1 MPVQQESSKIERVEA
16 EPASAPTR
24 ITTVGSPA
32 DWFHLYFPRRP
43 FEERLDVLLV
53 GEAYHRAR
61 ALAYGN
67 TDCRFVVVHDV
78 ADVLD
83 CLEELKA
90 REGIENIDV
99 MLGDLKE
106 IEVLETRFDLV
117 FFDCSVAQASDLDR
131 WLGAIWNVLRSE
143 GSLHLKV
150 PGRYGWHGI
159 SLLRRLGAALEI
171 PTGAE
176 GRDAAQEL
184 VAAVTDS
191 NRGSTDES
199 EAAAVAIDR
208 RLLDRITQPEEAAFT
223 VDEVLA
229 VLEGSGYRL
238 QRLLYQA
245 PYLPDACGLAA
256 DSQLCGDAL
265 ALPPREQWALVELF
279 RGSMGSHEMI
289 ACRSDRVASSF
300 EVDLDGEDWL
310 SYVPVLS
317 PLLETEFDDLLPG
330 TAMRVRCRGHL
341 YPEIKVL
348 LDATQ
353 AALCR
358 SIDGSRSAGD
368 LVALVDSEKADEA
381 VSYVQNLLISLWRYD
396 YIWFQTQPQ

>member
-1 MPVQQESSKIERVEA
+1 
-16 EPASAPTR
+16 
-24 ITTVGSPA
+24 
-32 DWFHLYFPRRP
+32 
-43 FEERLDVLLV
+43 
-53 GEAYHRAR
+53 
-61 ALAYGN
+61 
-67 TDCRFVVVHDV
+67 
-78 ADVLD
+78 
-83 CLEELKA
+83 
-90 REGIENIDV
+90 
-99 MLGDLKE
+99 
-106 IEVLETRFDLV
+106 
-117 FFDCSVAQASDLDR
+117 
-131 WLGAIWNVLRSE
+131 
-143 GSLHLKV
+143 
-150 PGRYGWHGI
+150 
-159 SLLRRLGAALEI
+159 
-171 PTGAE
+171 
-176 GRDAAQEL
+176 
-184 VAAVTDS
+184 VTDS